1 MMRGVAPAD
10 DARHEMDKVPHIL
23 VVDDSREI
31 REPLARYLTRMSLR
45 VSMAAD
51 GRAMRQCLANAAIDL
66 VILDLMLPGESGLD
80 LGRGLRAAGIPFI
93 ILTALTEEADRI
105 VGLEL
110 GADDYVCKPFSPRE
124 LLARIKVVL
133 RRAEQGAAAPPPPA
147 NTRMRFDRWVFDPT
161 RRELTGPDG
170 IGVALSAAEFRLL
183 QVLVGRPGQTLN
195 RDQLLDLSVGRA
207 SEPFDRS
214 IDNIISRLR
223 RKIEDDPKS
232 PRLIK
237 TVWGE
242 GYCLSVP
249 VSEIAAR

>member
-1 MMRGVAPAD
+1 
-10 DARHEMDKVPHIL
+10 MDKVPHIL

-31 REPLARYLTRMSLR
+31 REPLAKYLTKMALR
-45 VSMAAD
+45 VSVAAD

-66 VILDLMLPGESGLD
+66 AILDVMLPGESGLD
-80 LGRGLRAAGIPFI
+80 LCRVLRAADIPVI
-93 ILTALTEEADRI
+93 MLTAMTEEADRI

-133 RRAEQGAAAPPPPA
+133 RRAAQGSPAPPPLA
-147 NTRMRFDRWVFDPT
+147 GKRLRFDRWEFDPT
-161 RRELTGPDG
+161 RRELTAPDG
-170 IGVALSAAEFRLL
+170 VAVALSSAEFRLL
-183 QVLVGRPGQTLN
+183 QVLVGRPGQTLT
-195 RDQLLDLSVGRA
+195 RDQLLDLSAGRA

-214 IDNIISRLR
+214 IDNVISRLR
-223 RKIEDDPKS
+223 KKIEDDPRS

-249 VSEIAAR
+249 VSEIEGR

>member
-1 MMRGVAPAD
+1 MER
-10 DARHEMDKVPHIL
+10 VPHIL

-31 REPLARYLTRMSLR
+31 REPLARYLTKMGLR
-45 VSMAAD
+45 VSAVGD
-51 GRAMRQCLANAAIDL
+51 GRAMRQSLATGAFDL

-80 LGRGLRAAGIPFI
+80 LARPLREARIPFI
-93 ILTALTEEADRI
+93 MLTAMSEEADRI

-133 RRAEQGAAAPPPPA
+133 RRAAGPGRPLVEAEAGRPL
-147 NTRMRFDRWVFDPT
+147 RIDRWRFDPT

-170 IGVALSAAEFRLL
+170 VAVALSSAEFRLL
-183 QVLVGRPGQTLN
+183 DVFARRPGQTLN
-195 RDQLLDLSVGRA
+195 RDQLLDLSAGRA
-207 SEPFDRS
+207 AEPFDRS

-223 RKIEDDPKS
+223 RKIEDDPKA
-232 PRLIK
+232 PRIIK

-249 VSEIAAR
+249 VEEV